1 MISKSHLQKDI
12 KSMKLYCYVDRV
24 LTELRALGKDD
35 SEPLSAS
42 ELTPFDQLHYHG
54 TESVDLAVERAKISA
69 DSSVL
74 EIGSGLGGPAR
85 HIAATA
91 GARVTALEL
100 QSDQNALASRLTTR
114 CGLSEKV
121 KHICGDFLTY
131 DWSESHFDV
140 IASWLALYHIPER
153 SQLLDRCCTLLNPGG
168 YFFAED
174 LYARESLTQ
183 DEGSELATELFAMYL
198 PDYDAYLQDVASAGL
213 RLERVEEMS
222 DDWAEFTRMRQINY
236 HSQKLRHIALHG
248 EAVYENMAHFY
259 EVVTRHFTSG
269 KLGGLRVVARK
280 A

>member
-1 MISKSHLQKDI
+1 
-12 KSMKLYCYVDRV
+12 MKLYCYVDRV

-183 DEGSELATELFAMYL
+183 NEKSELTTELFAIYL
-198 PDYDAYLQDVASAGL
+198 PDYDAYLQDLASAGL
-213 RLERVEEMS
+213 CLETVEEMS

-248 EAVYENMAHFY
+248 EAVYQNMAHFY